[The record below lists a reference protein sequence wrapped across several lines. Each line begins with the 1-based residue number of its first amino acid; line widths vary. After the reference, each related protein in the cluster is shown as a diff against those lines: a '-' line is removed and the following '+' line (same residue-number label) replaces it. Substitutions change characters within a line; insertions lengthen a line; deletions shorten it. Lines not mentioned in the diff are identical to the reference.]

1 MRKDAKKYTLSLL
14 RTVYFMFAA
23 SSILWLLYTYATFN
37 AVTVGL
43 VGLGAVYGILT
54 AASALNVVRK
64 GNYLAGSSIDV
75 LSVKTQKLLRFAGIA
90 LCAPALFF
98 CGMFGLCVASFD
110 NTTNGFERIK
120 TVESVELAVFG
131 KSVINNYIFGQPVA
145 AVPEPAPALTPA
157 PVIKAEQDV
166 DFGPYMAKMQRRVK
180 RSWFPPK
187 CSESKRVIAAWTIS
201 RDGSLSNLRIT
212 QAAGLK
218 LSNDAAL
225 KAVKSSAPFEP
236 LPQGAPESVDIN
248 FTFDYN
254 VFSDHSLND
263 VVSQEDAYSSGA
275 IEEQP

>member
-23 SSILWLLYTYATFN
+23 SSIGWLLYTYATFN

-43 VGLGAVYGILT
+43 VGLAAVYGILT

-64 GNYLAGSSIDV
+64 GDYLTGSSIDV

-98 CGMFGLCVASFD
+98 CAMFALCVASFD

-120 TVESVELAVFG
+120 TVKSVELAVFG
-131 KSVINNYIFGQPVA
+131 KSVLNDYVFGPPVA
-145 AVPEPAPALTPA
+145 AAPEPAPAAPLA
-157 PVIKAEQDV
+157 PVIQAEQDV
-166 DFGPYMAKMQRRVK
+166 DFGPYMAKMQRRIK

-187 CSESKRVIAAWTIS
+187 CTESKRVVAAWTIA

-212 QAAGLK
+212 QPSIK
-218 LSNDAAL
+218 MSNDAAL
-225 KAVKSSAPFEP
+225 KAVQNSAPFQP
-236 LPQGAPESVDIN
+236 LPEGAPESVDIS

-254 VFSDHSLND
+254 VFSHSASLPEVTEASD
-263 VVSQEDAYSSGA
+263 AFSSQAVEGH
-275 IEEQP
+275 P